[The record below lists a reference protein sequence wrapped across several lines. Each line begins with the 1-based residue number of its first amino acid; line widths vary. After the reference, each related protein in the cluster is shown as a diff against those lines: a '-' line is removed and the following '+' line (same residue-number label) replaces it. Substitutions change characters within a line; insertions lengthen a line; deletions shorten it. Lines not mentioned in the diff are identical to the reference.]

1 MITVDAGRRA
11 ARLEELMQALERHS
25 DPADRELLRS
35 FAPAVYDSLPDAVAL
50 GLSLDALARRMVD
63 YFRFF
68 VREFPPPTQVYRGLP
83 GIHVVVRNPM
93 EADEQRIVHGRI
105 LPLETTIVET
115 HTLDAPFIFES
126 LKNYFRR
133 AGLRVFSAIH
143 PMLSV
148 RRQWERIV
156 ALGPAPEEGSR
167 ESFCHFRIERVDSK
181 ERLARI
187 EHEIY
192 SVLKAVFLAVEDFDD
207 MRRAVKDLGPG
218 LRDRKAGAGR
228 VEAARGFLDWLLD
241 DNYIFL
247 GTVKYRLGRDGRF
260 DRVQESATGVF
271 TDPALLP
278 VVFPGLMDEVEAHIT
293 PNENDPRIVDIDYC
307 NNAMAIYHLEPIDDI
322 EIRHWSE
329 DGTLSE
335 MTLLLG
341 RLSMGA
347 FTEKASAIPLLKEK
361 HEWILAN
368 SGAAGKSYAYR
379 EIRALFNRFP
389 KRELFY
395 AGAPSLKD
403 VIERVVYMTGDDD
416 VAVHSRRGAGYV
428 ALSIAFSRLRYS
440 YKAEED
446 LKHALTEAYG
456 PIAFSSSTDCGAVTL
471 LLCYFDSSRM
481 ERPVDNDEV
490 RRMTEGLVTTW
501 EDRVAAALEASLGE
515 REGRRLFQSY
525 IRSESRSGLY
535 RESTP
540 PEEVPADVRNLENLE
555 GRLQV
560 GVFPRSSEK
569 VTLKLFSPRAL
580 ALTSTLRTLHNL
592 GVNVTE
598 EMRVPLVLPEERKA
612 YLYRFEIEAAP
623 ERVANLVTGE
633 ELFVDALRALDEESA
648 TDDTLNMLVLQEGLS
663 WREVELLRTLR
674 NHLLQIRTHYNAETV
689 NNVLI
694 RNSAATAALFRA
706 FHARFD
712 PKGEKGR
719 DAAVAAADAAVKK
732 ALEAVGSL
740 AEDEVLRGI
749 DNLQK
754 CALRTN
760 FYQHPPRPVVSIKMD
775 SRKVE
780 GMPSPRPMFEIY
792 VHSRRLEGIHLRGG
806 KVARGGIRWSDRHDD
821 FRTEVLGLMKTQMVK
836 NAIIV
841 PVGSKGGFVLK
852 GDVPARPALDD
863 YLIDRYR
870 EFVSGLLDVTD
881 NIVDGTVMHPPE
893 VVRQDGDDPY
903 LVVAADKGTAH
914 LSDTANSVSAQ
925 YGFWLGDAFASGGSV
940 GYDHKKV
947 GITARG
953 AWECVKHHF
962 RNLGHDVQTQ
972 PFTCAGIGDMAGDV
986 FGNGMLMSK
995 ATKLVAAF
1003 NHQHIFIDPDPD

>member
-35 FAPAVYDSLPDAVAL
+35 FAPVVYDSLPDAVAL
-50 GLSLDALARRMVD
+50 GLSIDALTRRMLD

-83 GIHVVVRNPM
+83 GIHVVVRNPV

-156 ALGPAPEEGSR
+156 ALGPPQEEGSR

-192 SVLKAVFLAVEDFDD
+192 SVLKAVFTAVEDFED
-207 MRRAVKDLGPG
+207 MRRVVRELGPK
-218 LRDRKAGAGR
+218 LRDRKPGAGR
-228 VEAARGFLDWLLD
+228 AEPARGFLDWLLA

-247 GTVKYRLGRDGRF
+247 GTVKYVLGRDGRF
-260 DRVQESATGVF
+260 ERAQETATGVF
-271 TDPALLP
+271 TDRDLLP
-278 VVFPGLMDEVEAHIT
+278 VVFPGLMDEVETHLV

-322 EIRHWSE
+322 EIRHWGE
-329 DGTLSE
+329 DGSLQE

-347 FTEKASAIPLLKEK
+347 FTEKASEIPLLKEK
-361 HEWILAN
+361 HDWILAN
-368 SGAAGKSYAYR
+368 SGAAQKSYAYR

-395 AGAPSLKD
+395 ASAPSLKD
-403 VIERVVYMTGDDD
+403 VIERIVYMTGDDD

-501 EDRVAAALEASLGE
+501 EDRVAAALEAALGE

-540 PEEVPADVRNLENLE
+540 PEEVPARHPQPREPRGPPA
-555 GRLQV
+555 GRRPAALRGDGHPEAV
-560 GVFPRSSEK
+560 LAPGARPHPDPAHAAEPRGHGHRGA
-569 VTLKLFSPRAL
+569 PRPPHPARG
-580 ALTSTLRTLHNL
+580 AQ
-592 GVNVTE
+592 G
-598 EMRVPLVLPEERKA
+598 VPLPVRDRDHAGADREPGHR
-612 YLYRFEIEAAP
+612 R
-623 ERVANLVTGE
+623 G
-633 ELFVDALRALDEESA
+633 ALRRRAARPRRGDGDRRRAERPRPPGGP
-648 TDDTLNMLVLQEGLS
+648 VLARGRAAAHAPQPPAADPHPLQRGD
-663 WREVELLRTLR
+663 RERRPAAQQRGGGVAVPLLR
-674 NHLLQIRTHYNAETV
+674 
-689 NNVLI
+689 
-694 RNSAATAALFRA
+694 
-706 FHARFD
+706 
-712 PKGEKGR
+712 G
-719 DAAVAAADAAVKK
+719 
-732 ALEAVGSL
+732 
-740 AEDEVLRGI
+740 
-749 DNLQK
+749 
-754 CALRTN
+754 ALR
-760 FYQHPPRPVVSIKMD
+760 PR
-775 SRKVE
+775 R
-780 GMPSPRPMFEIY
+780 SPT
-792 VHSRRLEGIHLRGG
+792 
-806 KVARGGIRWSDRHDD
+806 A
-821 FRTEVLGLMKTQMVK
+821 
-836 NAIIV
+836 
-841 PVGSKGGFVLK
+841 
-852 GDVPARPALDD
+852 ARPA
-863 YLIDRYR
+863 
-870 EFVSGLLDVTD
+870 S
-881 NIVDGTVMHPPE
+881 PPPTP
-893 VVRQDGDDPY
+893 R
-903 LVVAADKGTAH
+903 
-914 LSDTANSVSAQ
+914 
-925 YGFWLGDAFASGGSV
+925 
-940 GYDHKKV
+940 
-947 GITARG
+947 
-953 AWECVKHHF
+953 
-962 RNLGHDVQTQ
+962 
-972 PFTCAGIGDMAGDV
+972 
-986 FGNGMLMSK
+986 
-995 ATKLVAAF
+995 
-1003 NHQHIFIDPDPD
+1003 

>member
-11 ARLEELMQALERHS
+11 ARLEELTQAIERHA
-25 DPADRELLRS
+25 DPGDRELLRS
-35 FAPAVYDSLPDAVAL
+35 FAPVVYESLPDAVAL
-50 GLSLDALARRMVD
+50 GLSSDALTRRMLD

-167 ESFCHFRIERVDSK
+167 ESFCHFRIERVDSR

-241 DNYIFL
+241 DNYSFL
-247 GTVKYRLGRDGRF
+247 GTVKYKVGGDGRF
-260 DRVQESATGVF
+260 ERAQETATGVF
-271 TDPALLP
+271 TDPHLLP
-278 VVFPGLMDEVEAHIT
+278 VVFPGLMDEVETHLI
-293 PNENDPRIVDIDYC
+293 PNANDPRIVDIDYC

-322 EIRHWSE
+322 EIRHWGE
-329 DGTLSE
+329 DGSLQE

-347 FTEKASAIPLLKEK
+347 FTEKASEIPLLKEK

-403 VIERVVYMTGDDD
+403 VIERVVYMTGDED

-440 YKAEED
+440 FKAEED

-501 EDRVAAALEASLGE
+501 EDRVADALEAALGD

-525 IRSESRSGLY
+525 IRTESRSGLY

-540 PEEVPADVRNLENLE
+540 PEEVPADVRNLESLE

-560 GVFPRSSEK
+560 GVLPRSAGT
-569 VTLKLFSPRAL
+569 VTLKLFSPRVL
-580 ALTSTLRTLHNL
+580 ALTQTLRTLQNL
-592 GVNVTE
+592 GVTVTE
-598 EMRVPLVLPEERKA
+598 ELRVPLTIPGDRKA
-612 YLYRFEIEAAP
+612 YLYRFEIETTPARVVNLMTAE
-623 ERVANLVTGE
+623 ER
-633 ELFVDALRALDEESA
+633 FVDALRALDEEAA
-648 TDDTLNMLVLQEGLS
+648 TDDALNVLVLQEGLS

-674 NHLLQIRTHYNAETV
+674 NHLLQVRTHYNAETV
-689 NNVLI
+689 NGVLL
-694 RNSAATAALFRA
+694 RNSAVAATLYGSFA
-706 FHARFD
+706 ARFD
-712 PKGEKGR
+712 PQAPGDR
-719 DAAVAAADAAVKK
+719 AAAMAAAEEGVRK
-732 ALEAVGSL
+732 ALESVGSL
-740 AEDEVLRGI
+740 AEDEVLRGL
-749 DNLQK
+749 DNL
-754 CALRTN
+754 
-760 FYQHPPRPVVSIKMD
+760 
-775 SRKVE
+775 
-780 GMPSPRPMFEIY
+780 
-792 VHSRRLEGIHLRGG
+792 
-806 KVARGGIRWSDRHDD
+806 
-821 FRTEVLGLMKTQMVK
+821 
-836 NAIIV
+836 
-841 PVGSKGGFVLK
+841 
-852 GDVPARPALDD
+852 
-863 YLIDRYR
+863 
-870 EFVSGLLDVTD
+870 
-881 NIVDGTVMHPPE
+881 
-893 VVRQDGDDPY
+893 VR
-903 LVVAADKGTAH
+903 
-914 LSDTANSVSAQ
+914 S
-925 YGFWLGDAFASGGSV
+925 
-940 GYDHKKV
+940 
-947 GITARG
+947 
-953 AWECVKHHF
+953 
-962 RNLGHDVQTQ
+962 
-972 PFTCAGIGDMAGDV
+972 
-986 FGNGMLMSK
+986 
-995 ATKLVAAF
+995 
-1003 NHQHIFIDPDPD
+1003 